1 MKKDCADNDNDHDYD
16 DDHDGY
22 DDDDDDV
29 CDDDDDDD
37 DDKEDCSVEDAGSHP
52 ERLRMKKDCD
62 EVFPGVLV
70 GSGDTIKNVS
80 RI

>member
-22 DDDDDDV
+22 DDDDV
-29 CDDDDDDD
+29 CDDDDD

-52 ERLRMKKDCD
+52 EAKD
-62 EVFPGVLV
+62 EEL
-70 GSGDTIKNVS
+70 
-80 RI
+80 